1 MTLLR
6 FAVEIQE
13 RILNNQ
19 PFKKFMSEDKQTLYI
34 EFYECDMPSITFEFN
49 KNGFKELIKILKL
62 QGGGQ

>member
-1 MTLLR
+1 MSLLK
-6 FAVEIQE
+6 FAVDIQE

-34 EFYECDMPSITFEFN
+34 EFYECDLPSITYEFN

-62 QGGGQ
+62 DGNDQ